1 MLETVPPRQRVAIVT
16 DDGDFRSKIHN
27 EKINPFLKEEWTAAK
42 DVAPE
47 FYRSPSD
54 FFVRNVPEVRFGDE
68 INKEELIR
76 QLADSPNF
84 RTTRSLIRQLRRL
97 SELTNAQMN
106 ELVLAALTNNQIHW
120 IASDPDIKLALRAL
134 TSGRENQIAL
144 RERGPFLAMLDGEEW
159 VYPPPEDDLPF

>member
-1 MLETVPPRQRVAIVT
+1 M
-16 DDGDFRSKIHN
+16 
-27 EKINPFLKEEWTAAK
+27 NPFLKKEWTATK
-42 DVAPE
+42 GVAPE

-54 FFVRNVPEVRFGDE
+54 FFVRHVPEVRFDDE
-68 INKEELIR
+68 IEKEELIS

-120 IASDPDIKLALRAL
+120 MASDADINAALRTL
-134 TSGRENQIAL
+134 TSERENQITC

-159 VYPPPEDDLPF
+159 VYPPPDDDLPF